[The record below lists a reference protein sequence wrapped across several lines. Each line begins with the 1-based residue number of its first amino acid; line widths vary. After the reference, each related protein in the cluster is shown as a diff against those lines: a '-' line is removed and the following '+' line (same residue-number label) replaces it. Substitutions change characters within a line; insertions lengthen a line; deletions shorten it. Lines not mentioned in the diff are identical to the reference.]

1 MKKYIFI
8 LILFIIFSCSKTETN
23 QTVEKNEALGVNV
36 SGTSNLSF
44 VDEQMEL
51 LKKLVPNVK
60 TVAVMYNLSEH
71 NSKLQIDIFKRK
83 LDEMGISY
91 IEATITNHNEI
102 QQMIGESEI
111 PTDNMLA
118 ACMPNVISVTEPAK
132 IPVICVESE
141 ATTMPIDYLQTP
153 TLNINTDAAEKLA
166 IIIAK
171 NITDK

>member
-91 IEATITNHNEI
+91 IEATITNHN
-102 QQMIGESEI
+102 
-111 PTDNMLA
+111 
-118 ACMPNVISVTEPAK
+118 
-132 IPVICVESE
+132 
-141 ATTMPIDYLQTP
+141 
-153 TLNINTDAAEKLA
+153 NTADDRRVRD
-166 IIIAK
+166 
-171 NITDK
+171 TYR